1 MSMVG
6 LTHEYLEVTTKKM
19 SEDNYE
25 QKSLLDQ
32 RYPPCKCGM
41 VPEWYCSIWSDKP
54 LSMCL
59 KEDVDEDE

>member
-1 MSMVG
+1 MSMAG

-32 RYPPCKCGM
+32 RYPPCKCGK
-41 VPEWYCSIWSDKP
+41 VPEWYCIIWSDN
-54 LSMCL
+54 
-59 KEDVDEDE
+59 